1 METKKQLREE
11 AENAELRAVTHF
23 QKLNKIEQILN
34 NADKTH
40 EMYYQTVE
48 KIKKVIF
55 PNANL
60 KR

>member
-1 METKKQLREE
+1 MLIETKKQLRQE

-23 QKLNKIEQILN
+23 QKLNKIEQILK

-40 EMYYQTVE
+40 EMYYDTVQ

-55 PNANL
+55 TNAN
-60 KR
+60 